1 MTNFF
6 DKIFTRYPIKTRRLL
21 EIFPGFV
28 AWTIILFPLWGSFF
42 IPTVL
47 AYFILFFD
55 VYWFYKS
62 FHLVYTVHKARKK
75 IEEAEKQDWYEKA
88 KRFSDVDKVHHV
100 LVIPNYLR

>member
-21 EIFPGFV
+21 ELFPGFI

-42 IPTVL
+42 IPTTL

-55 VYWFYKS
+55 IYWFYKS
-62 FHLVYTVHKARKK
+62 FSLVFALHKSSKK
-75 IEEAEKQDWYEKA
+75 IKMAEKQDWYEKA
-88 KRFSDVDKVHHV
+88 KRYADVDKVQHV
-100 LVIPNYLR
+100 LV